1 MQFADAAAV
10 AAALTPAALVE
21 ALRDGFRQ
29 GCEMP
34 VRHHHTV
41 QVPGEAA
48 ATLLLMPAWIEGGF
62 VGVKVVSVF
71 PGNADRGQPSIYGSY
86 LLSSGKT
93 GELLA
98 VMDGPEL
105 TSRRTAAASAL
116 AADYLARKDAATLL
130 VVGTGRLSAQMARAH
145 AAVRPLTRVLIWG
158 RSPAKAAAVVADLA
172 GLTDLGVTVE
182 VAPASLE
189 QAVGQA
195 DIISCVTLSTQP
207 LIQGAW
213 LRPGQHLDLVGG
225 FTPAMR
231 EADDEAV
238 RRSSVYVDTR
248 AGATKE
254 GGDIVQPLAS
264 GVLTAD
270 GIRGDLYDLCRGTA
284 AGRVSDQEITF
295 FKSVGCALEDLMA
308 AVQVYRALSA

>member
-130 VVGTGRLSAQMARAH
+130 VVGTGRLSAHMARAH

-158 RSPAKAAAVVADLA
+158 RNPEKAAAVVAELA
-172 GLTDLGVTVE
+172 DLGVTVE

-189 QAVGQA
+189 QAVGVA

-231 EADDEAV
+231 EADDEAI
-238 RRSSVYVDTR
+238 RRASVYVDTR

-264 GVLTAD
+264 GALTAE

-284 AGRVSDQEITF
+284 AGRGDDQEITF

-308 AVQVYRALSA
+308 AVQVYRVLSA

>member
-21 ALRDGFRQ
+21 ALWEGFRQ

-34 VRHHHTV
+34 VRHHHTM

-130 VVGTGRLSAQMARAH
+130 VVGTGRLSAHMARAH

-158 RSPAKAAAVVADLA
+158 RNPEKAAATVAELA
-172 GLTDLGVTVE
+172 DLGVTVE

-189 QAVGQA
+189 AAVGQA

-238 RRSSVYVDTR
+238 RRARVYVDTR

-264 GVLTAD
+264 GALTAD
-270 GIRGDLYDLCRGTA
+270 GIHGDLYDLCRGTA
-284 AGRVSDQEITF
+284 AGRGSDQEITF

-308 AVQVYRALSA
+308 AVQVYRVLSA

>member
-116 AADYLARKDAATLL
+116 AADYLARKDADTLL
-130 VVGTGRLSAQMARAH
+130 VVGTGRLSAHMARAH

-158 RSPAKAAAVVADLA
+158 RNPEKAAAVVAELA
-172 GLTDLGVTVE
+172 DLGVTVE

-189 QAVGQA
+189 QAVGVA

-238 RRSSVYVDTR
+238 RRASVYVDTR

-264 GVLTAD
+264 GALTAE

-284 AGRVSDQEITF
+284 AGRGDDQEITF

-308 AVQVYRALSA
+308 AVQVYRVLSA

>member
-116 AADYLARKDAATLL
+116 AADYLARKDADTLL
-130 VVGTGRLSAQMARAH
+130 VVGTGRLSAHMARAH

-158 RSPAKAAAVVADLA
+158 RNPEKAAAVVAELA
-172 GLTDLGVTVE
+172 DLGAMVE

-189 QAVGQA
+189 QAVGMA

-238 RRSSVYVDTR
+238 RQASVYVDTR

-264 GVLTAD
+264 GALTAE

-284 AGRVSDQEITF
+284 AGRGDDQEITF

-308 AVQVYRALSA
+308 AVQVYRVLSA

>member
-10 AAALTPAALVE
+10 AAALTPSALVE
-21 ALRDGFRQ
+21 ALREGFRQ

-34 VRHHHTV
+34 VRHHHTMT
-41 QVPGEAA
+41 VPGEAD

-93 GELLA
+93 GQLLA

-116 AADYLARKDAATLL
+116 AASYLARQDAATLL
-130 VVGTGRLSAQMARAH
+130 VVGTGRLSEHMARAH
-145 AAVRPLTRVLIWG
+145 AAVRPLKKILIWG
-158 RSPAKAAAVVADLA
+158 RSAAKAAGIVETLRDLEIP
-172 GLTDLGVTVE
+172 VE
-182 VAPASLE
+182 VAPPSLE
-189 QAVGQA
+189 QAVESA
-195 DIISCVTLSTQP
+195 DIISCVTLSTEP
-207 LIQGAW
+207 LIKGEW
-213 LRPGQHLDLVGG
+213 LKPGQHLDLVGG
-225 FTPAMR
+225 FTPLMR
-231 EADDEAV
+231 EADDDAV
-238 RRSSVYVDTR
+238 RRSQVFVDTR
-248 AGATKE
+248 AGASKE

-264 GVLTAD
+264 GALTAE
-270 GIRGDLYDLCRGTA
+270 GIRGDLYDLCRGQSK
-284 AGRVSDQEITF
+284 GRTSDQEITF

-308 AVQVYRALSA
+308 AVQVYRVLSA